1 MRVLTD
7 DRCRLQSRDLFKP
20 RTRYDAQVD
29 ERGRVILTELVPKAG
44 AARFTSTEQVIRAIE
59 TSPLNFKRSWA
70 EMSQELREP

>member
-44 AARFTSTEQVIRAIE
+44 AARYHDQ
-59 TSPLNFKRSWA
+59 SWI
-70 EMSQELREP
+70 Q